1 MAIANGKVIAKMPLD
16 SHNPIQQQLQALPLT
31 PREHDVLRELAQGN
45 SNKTIAK
52 TLSISTYTV
61 DGYVKDIFRKLGVR
75 NRSMAAVVAFHHGML
90 EMAPPTRAAMQNNA
104 RA

>member
-1 MAIANGKVIAKMPLD
+1 MAIANAKVIAKMPLD

-61 DGYVKDIFRKLGVR
+61 DGYVKDIFRKLRIR
-75 NRSMAAVVAFHHGML
+75 NHSMAAVVAFHHGML
-90 EMAPPTRAAMQNNA
+90 EMASRARAAMQSNA

>member
-1 MAIANGKVIAKMPLD
+1 MAIANRKVIAKMPLD
-16 SHNPIQQQLQALPLT
+16 SHNPIQQPLQALPLT

-90 EMAPPTRAAMQNNA
+90 EMTSPARIASRNEA